1 MKLPK
6 LQRWLQAVVVH
17 PGTTEEAL
25 KSPRASALLKPGQLE
40 SVMRPSKT
48 LTAAQ
53 RIYIYQEMYP
63 MRMRDALSSD
73 YPALEHFLGDDFW
86 DLVVAYTKK
95 HPSMGYTLNRL
106 GDHVPAFVGRQTK
119 LKNRPFLQDLTRLE
133 LAVTEAFDSHEAPI
147 LRSEA
152 LDALGPAGLPKARLR
167 PAPSLRL
174 LSLSWNADAYLDSL
188 RDEDHKHPKPKRV
201 PSFVVIV
208 RRNYSVYRFAVPE
221 SEFLVLV
228 DLKAG
233 KTIGKAVESALARR
247 GKRRPSPEVF
257 GTWFRQWTS
266 QGLFSEI
273 EGLQASRTKSKIV

>member
-25 KSPRASALLKPGQLE
+25 KSPRASALLKRSELE

-53 RIYIYQEMYP
+53 RLQIYQEMYP

-73 YPALEHFLGDDFW
+73 YPALEHFLGDGFW
-86 DLVVAYTKK
+86 DFVVAYTKK

-106 GDHVPAFVGRQTK
+106 GDHMPAFVGRQTK
-119 LKNRPFLQDLTRLE
+119 LKNRAFLHDLTRLE
-133 LAVTEAFDSHEAPI
+133 LAVTEAFDSAEAPV
-147 LRSEA
+147 LRAED
-152 LDALGPAGLPKARLR
+152 LDALGPSKLPKARLR
-167 PAPSLRL
+167 TAPSLRL
-174 LSLSWNADAYLDSL
+174 LTLSWNADAYLDTL
-188 RDEDHKHPKPKRV
+188 RDEDHHHPKPKRAD
-201 PSFVVIV
+201 SFVVIV

-221 SEFLVLV
+221 SEFLVLQ

-233 KTIGKAVESALARR
+233 KTIGKAVEKALARR
-247 GKRRPSPEVF
+247 GKRRPAPELF
-257 GTWFRQWTS
+257 GTWFGQWTS

-273 EGLQASRTKSKIV
+273 EGVRTTKAKSKGV